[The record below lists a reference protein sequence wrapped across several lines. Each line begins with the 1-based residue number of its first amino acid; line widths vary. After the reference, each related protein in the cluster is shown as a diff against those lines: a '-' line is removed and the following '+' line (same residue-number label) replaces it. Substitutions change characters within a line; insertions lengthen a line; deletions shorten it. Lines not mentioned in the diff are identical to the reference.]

1 MKTDN
6 YLRELKKIILIG
18 QMNQEN
24 EYYDLYRYICETQR
38 DLRILVL
45 IDKIIMQKIK
55 SRKKYLIEDLRKE
68 LDGIKIYSEL
78 PIINVEVLR
87 KNLINECIEYE
98 TIEEIEGKKV
108 PSDNITELEIRI
120 YNQIIKEIDEI
131 EKRYLKESTI
141 PHHERIKELKEQI
154 IKKVTRILQN
164 IEVNGKK
171 LVEKGKIDDKLFAEL
186 NEMFDEE
193 TLKSLHQITKIETRK
208 VEICYEIKKN
218 FDILDNLD
226 AIFDDLLLKIL
237 EEKLKKINEEII
249 ELLNQKKYKKAKKML
264 ISNENFEDGE
274 ISLGTNIP
282 EYIQKFDMQLFGLFN
297 KRKQLMDL
305 YLRIASKERKN
316 TQYES
321 LNKYDENELKKE
333 IKKQTELFSIENI
346 ETQAAITILKQ
357 ILIRFRQ
364 KKEQDLIELKEKL
377 NEQNKL
383 QDVFEIPKIKEI
395 KTLCGPTCES
405 VMTPL
410 EAIYTYSTLINIDKS
425 ASSIE
430 SYKELIKFLS
440 EDKIEVID
448 SKIENVLIQII
459 NEQFDIYFNEVKTRM
474 KTKGITVQ
482 SVQKKISYKEK

>member
-1 MKTDN
+1 MKTDK

-45 IDKIIMQKIK
+45 IDKIIMGKIK
-55 SRKKYLIEDLRKE
+55 SRKKYLLEDLRKE

-78 PIINVEVLR
+78 PIMNIEVLR

-98 TIEEIEGKKV
+98 TIEEIEGTKEV
-108 PSDNITELEIRI
+108 SENITELEIRI

-131 EKRYLKESTI
+131 ERRYLKENKI

-154 IKKVTRILQN
+154 IRKVTRILQY
-164 IEVNGKK
+164 IEVNGEK
-171 LVEKGKIDDKLFAEL
+171 LVKEGKIDDRLFIKL
-186 NEMFDEE
+186 NDMFDEK
-193 TLKSLHQITKIETRK
+193 TLEALHQITRIETRK
-208 VEICYEIKKN
+208 VEICHEIKKN

-237 EEKLKKINEEII
+237 EEKLKKIDEEII
-249 ELLNQKKYKKAKKML
+249 ELLNQKKYKKAKKLL
-264 ISNENFEDGE
+264 ISNENYEDGE

-282 EYIQKFDMQLFGLFN
+282 EYIQKFDIQLFELFN

-305 YLRIASKERKN
+305 YLKIASKEIKN
-316 TQYES
+316 IEYES

-333 IKKQTELFSIENI
+333 IKNQTELFSIENI
-346 ETQAAITILKQ
+346 EPQAAITILKQ

-383 QDVFEIPKIKEI
+383 QDALETQKIKEI

-405 VMTPL
+405 IMTPL
-410 EAIYTYSTLINIDKS
+410 EAIYTYSTLINIDK
-425 ASSIE
+425 
-430 SYKELIKFLS
+430 L
-440 EDKIEVID
+440 EVLD
-448 SKIENVLIQII
+448 
-459 NEQFDIYFNEVKTRM
+459 
-474 KTKGITVQ
+474 
-482 SVQKKISYKEK
+482 